1 MGRKSAHSLISNE
14 FKPPQLY
21 DPMAANLGVI
31 TSFVESLVKGIAEK
45 ISRGQKLTEQELQL
59 VQTYYFVEAL
69 RNEVNN
75 RFSDLEK
82 YVDARIADF
91 KDSVN
96 KQFEAMRESTNKQF
110 EAMRELVNR
119 RMDETDRRVE
129 DLNRRFD
136 DFKVSVD
143 KQFEAMRELIN
154 QRIGDLNKRMDDL
167 GKRMDDLANSLS
179 IIVAALLKE
188 RKERD
193 S

>member
-110 EAMRELVNR
+110 EAMRESTN
-119 RMDETDRRVE
+119 
-129 DLNRRFD
+129 
-136 DFKVSVD
+136 

>member
-1 MGRKSAHSLISNE
+1 
-14 FKPPQLY
+14 
-21 DPMAANLGVI
+21 MAANLGVI

-110 EAMRELVNR
+110 EAMREL
-119 RMDETDRRVE
+119 
-129 DLNRRFD
+129 
-136 DFKVSVD
+136 
-143 KQFEAMRELIN
+143 IN